1 MCAKA
6 AWKQFVGA
14 RDKLPCSMQSLEML
28 HRHRCCNACG
38 PARAGEDVNTPG
50 YVVSANARRL
60 CAQEPVDEVEGEG
73 AVPGPAP
80 RDAVLE
86 PEPPVDGLAACL
98 PLFTAGSG
106 HRRFI
111 RTLKP
116 VAGSSFK
123 ARPQAMRLLAEPIQA
138 PMSVAIGWLC
148 NLLARQALRYHGCR
162 APGIDGQVAASSS
175 VACPI

>member
-1 MCAKA
+1 MCPLA

-14 RDKLPCSMQSLEML
+14 RDKLPCFMQSLEML
-28 HRHRCCNACG
+28 HRHRCCNTRG
-38 PARAGEDVNTPG
+38 PAWGGREQGKAF
-50 YVVSANARRL
+50 SISKCRL

-80 RDAVLE
+80 PDAVLE

-123 ARPQAMRLLAEPIQA
+123 ARPQAMRLWQSPSR
-138 PMSVAIGWLC
+138 PP
-148 NLLARQALRYHGCR
+148 RQ
-162 APGIDGQVAASSS
+162 
-175 VACPI
+175 